1 MKRILAAALL
11 LLVIGSPAAFA
22 KHYKYP
28 HPVTKHPVGHHPHR
42 KK

>member
-11 LLVIGSPAAFA
+11 LLALGSPAAFA

-28 HPVTKHPVGHHPHR
+28 HKVTKHPTTHHPHR
-42 KK
+42 HA